1 MFMNISGGIALG
13 LTVICFPFVS
23 PALRKFC
30 LPYIPATNEQLLN
43 VLKGLK
49 GRNGFL
55 LDLGSGDGRIV
66 IGFINDNY
74 IVFLNT
80 CCFLETAKHDFIA
93 HGVELNPWL
102 VLYSRI
108 NAFRKGLGSKT
119 KFLKRDLWKYNISKY
134 DNIVIFGV
142 DQMVIVIYPP
152 LKYMLPILCL
162 QMNDLENKLL
172 KECKPKCN
180 ILACRFPLPNM
191 IPFKIIGHGIDTV
204 WVYEIK
210 K

>member
-1 MFMNISGGIALG
+1 MSGVNYLNTNINNILNDDTTNKEKSISISNTGKVLVGITGGVALG

-30 LPYIPATNEQLLN
+30 LPYIPATNEQLSN
-43 VLKGLK
+43 IVKGLK
-49 GRNGFL
+49 GRKGFL

-66 IGFINDNY
+66 I
-74 IVFLNT
+74 
-80 CCFLETAKHDFIA
+80 ETAKRDFIA

-108 NAFRKGLGSKT
+108 NACRNGLGSKT
-119 KFLKRDLWKYNISKY
+119 RFLKKDLWKYNISKY

-142 DQMVIVIYPP
+142 DQM
-152 LKYMLPILCL
+152 
-162 QMNDLENKLL
+162 MNDLEKKII

-191 IPFKIIGHGIDTV
+191 VPFKTIGHGIDTV